1 MQEETDIDPQAL
13 PEALLHATEPVLV
26 RGLAARWPAV
36 QAARESARAF
46 TQADS
51 LMEARS
57 AARMATRVALSD
69 QGVPLRGDELRID
82 CDGSCLAPGSTIRV
96 SVSTR
101 VRLPFLPDSLVD
113 STVGAVPVSAEH
125 LAVVDDPA
133 HQAGKCPRSVDLRDR
148 LVRLR
153 RNAGDK

>member
-1 MQEETDIDPQAL
+1 MKQR
-13 PEALLHATEPVLV
+13 LLQRLRGDDGAAVVEFVVLV
-26 RGLAARWPAV
+26 VLVIVPIVYAVIAAMSVQSAAYAV
-36 QAARESARAF
+36 TQAARESARAF
-46 TQADS
+46 TQADTVT
-51 LMEARS
+51 EARS

-101 VRLPFLPDSLVD
+101 VRLPFLPDSLAD

-125 LAVVDDPA
+125 LAVIDDY
-133 HQAGKCPRSVDLRDR
+133 RD
-148 LVRLR
+148 
-153 RNAGDK
+153 AP

>member
-1 MQEETDIDPQAL
+1 MKQR
-13 PEALLHATEPVLV
+13 LLQRLRGDDGAAVVEFVVLV
-26 RGLAARWPAV
+26 VLVIVPIVYAVIAAMSVQSAAYAV
-36 QAARESARAF
+36 TQAARESARAF
-46 TQADS
+46 TQADTVTQ
-51 LMEARS
+51 ARS

-101 VRLPFLPDSLVD
+101 VRLPFLPDSLAD

-125 LAVVDDPA
+125 LAVIDDY
-133 HQAGKCPRSVDLRDR
+133 
-148 LVRLR
+148 
-153 RNAGDK
+153 RNAP